1 MADDYIHGVKVI
13 EAATGG
19 RALSTVATAVILLV
33 GDAPEADDAF
43 FPANQLV
50 LVTDID
56 AAIAKAGDT
65 GSLKASLK
73 AIANQA
79 STVVIVGRA
88 DSEDPEDLEAAI
100 IALITSARTAEA
112 QLGVKPRILGAPGHD
127 SQAVAVELALTGAK
141 LRARAYARTIG
152 ATVAEVLAYRAAF
165 NGRELMLIHGDFTSA
180 GVVVNAVAT
189 AMGLR
194 AKIDQTLGWNRTIS
208 NVPVS
213 GVTGIANPLFF
224 DLQDSAT
231 DVGVLNA
238 AGVTC
243 LVSLNG
249 AFRFWGSRTCAPADS
264 DFIFESAVATAQIL
278 ADTCARGQA
287 WAIDNPI
294 TPQLGRDLVEEV
306 NTLFRR
312 LKAGGYIIDAK
323 AQIDPGSN
331 TQETLAAGKLTI
343 SYEYTP
349 TPPLEGLTLVQV
361 ITDKFLV
368 DFAAQVAA

>member
-1 MADDYIHGVKVI
+1 MAEDYIHGVRVI
-13 EAATGG
+13 EAASGG
-19 RALSTVATAVILLV
+19 RAISTVATSIILLV
-33 GDAPEADDAF
+33 GTGPAADEDY

-65 GSLKASLK
+65 GTLKSSLQ

-79 STVVIVGRA
+79 ATILVVGRA
-88 DSEDPEDLEAAI
+88 EAADPEDLEAAI
-100 IALITSARTAEA
+100 VDLIKAGRTAEA
-112 QLGVKPRILGAPGHD
+112 RLGVKPRILGAPGLD
-127 SQAVAVELALTGAK
+127 TEAVATELALTAAK
-141 LRARAYARTIG
+141 LRGRAYARTIG
-152 ATVAEVLAYRAAF
+152 ATVAETLTYRAKFSA
-165 NGRELMLIHGDFTSA
+165 RELMLIRGDFSAA
-180 GVVVNAVAT
+180 GVAVNAVAT

-208 NVPVS
+208 NVPVA
-213 GVTGIANPLFF
+213 GVTGIVDPLFF
-224 DLQDSAT
+224 DLQDSST

-264 DFIFESAVATAQIL
+264 DFVFESAVATSEIL

-306 NTLFRR
+306 STYVRR

-323 AQIDPGSN
+323 AQLDAGAN
-331 TQETLAAGKLTI
+331 TKETLAAGKLTI